1 MSPGSGIV
9 AMGKGN
15 LLPLRI
21 DCDSFALLGFFFPGA
36 RVSRTRTDDMTSG
49 YDIANAFLLV
59 YAGLFPIINPIGGAP
74 IFLGLTRHCTDEE
87 RHALALGV
95 TLNSFFLLLGSLLIG
110 SYVLEFFGITLPIVR
125 VAGGFIVAATGWS
138 LLQARDDLID
148 DRTVHQ
154 PKIPTDAFY
163 PLTMPITVGPGSIAV
178 AITIGSQRPHAPLSE
193 VAILGAAAFA
203 GVVAIAATIYLC
215 YRFAEGTV
223 GALGESGTNVVVR
236 LSAFILFCIG
246 IEIIWNGYSAL
257 AHIAG

>member
-1 MSPGSGIV
+1 
-9 AMGKGN
+9 
-15 LLPLRI
+15 
-21 DCDSFALLGFFFPGA
+21 
-36 RVSRTRTDDMTSG
+36 MTSG

-178 AITIGSQRPHAPLSE
+178 AITIGSQRPHAPLAD
-193 VAILGAAAFA
+193 VAILGAAAFV